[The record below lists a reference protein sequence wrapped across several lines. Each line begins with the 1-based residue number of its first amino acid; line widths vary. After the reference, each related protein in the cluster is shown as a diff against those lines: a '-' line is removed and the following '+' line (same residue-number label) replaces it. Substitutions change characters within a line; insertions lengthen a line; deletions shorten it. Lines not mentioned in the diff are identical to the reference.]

1 MADVHVTMSGRI
13 LPARRL
19 HRVHSHIADFSQAL
33 PTELCVTVS
42 GGNMSN
48 TMQCNRR
55 NTVCHLL
62 ALSNTPMTALNIN
75 TSAETR
81 LSPES
86 LACTIARRH
95 DLLMCLSPN
104 SHVHKYTDTRVHTHM
119 TQRVA
124 MSQVSLS
131 EANLQESFV
140 HKQHSLRYNNDVNS
154 ENNQCTAKIVV
165 AIGLKSSQQV
175 QELDSQLPSRIIAS
189 VFVGARVA
197 MSFAPLACLH
207 RAPCMFASSPSRQ
220 GWTHTYTRTSPEGL
234 IPYV

>member
-1 MADVHVTMSGRI
+1 MLTTFSHIRGLGCRCPVAASRIKVNIRFQRHEARDALHAPMADVHVTMSGRI

-104 SHVHKYTDTRVHTHM
+104 SHVHKYTDTRVHTH
-119 TQRVA
+119 T
-124 MSQVSLS
+124 
-131 EANLQESFV
+131 
-140 HKQHSLRYNNDVNS
+140 
-154 ENNQCTAKIVV
+154 
-165 AIGLKSSQQV
+165 
-175 QELDSQLPSRIIAS
+175 
-189 VFVGARVA
+189 
-197 MSFAPLACLH
+197 
-207 RAPCMFASSPSRQ
+207 
-220 GWTHTYTRTSPEGL
+220 
-234 IPYV
+234 